1 MFLVYNQQKLSFS
14 LLGAFNYLP
23 IAWLKVQLFKRK
35 GSLRLVDSTIGP
47 ENLSFLETSRLSII
61 LASYVNKVQ
70 GCFVQIV
77 DICSLM
83 ASCHDVKTCVSTF
96 TSSAGKKLGSTVP

>member
-23 IAWLKVQLFKRK
+23 IAWLEVQLFKRK

-47 ENLSFLETSRLSII
+47 ENLSFLETSRLSIFWPHM
-61 LASYVNKVQ
+61 LAKFRVALF
-70 GCFVQIV
+70 GLLIF
-77 DICSLM
+77 
-83 ASCHDVKTCVSTF
+83 AH
-96 TSSAGKKLGSTVP
+96 